1 MNYLDEICSIDN
13 ILEQNNKFDNDFV
26 FLPND
31 SCLFCQDEFS
41 SETKDNL
48 LMKNRNSSWLK
59 LTSNLYSW
67 YKNSYF
73 ETTLYIIS

>member
-1 MNYLDEICSIDN
+1 MNYLDDICNKDN
-13 ILEQNNKFDNDFV
+13 ILKQNDKFDNDFV
-26 FLPND
+26 FLPKD

-59 LTSNLYSW
+59 LISNLYS
-67 YKNSYF
+67 
-73 ETTLYIIS
+73 